1 MLSENLTQRLRKIVT
16 SVIAVLLIVLVV
28 LPAQAQEPNKEK
40 ATPFTSKDDFA
51 IPALNGNVKFG
62 FNGSYQEAKLENNTW
77 IFRGLEL
84 NNTQATAAYGF
95 PDVESIKK
103 LQISAEDSNV
113 TVLGCV
119 SFNYSWTA
127 QVIMYTVEGYG
138 TQIVNL
144 GINPTERTGVDEWSV
159 LVDNGATF
167 LAEGSGWNLLH
178 DNSVQVNVGGG
189 NVTVM
194 HFDFNDPSM
203 ANLSFIMQHYV
214 AVVTVVVLAV
224 VMVLAALIAFKTRRR
239 KKIANQTL
247 G

>member
-1 MLSENLTQRLRKIVT
+1 MLSENLPQRSRKIVP
-16 SVIAVLLIVLVV
+16 SVIAVLLIALVV
-28 LPAQAQEPNKEK
+28 LPAQAQEPNKE
-40 ATPFTSKDDFA
+40 TPTTFTSKDVFA
-51 IPALNGNVKFG
+51 IPTLNGNINFG

-77 IFRGLEL
+77 IFKGLEL

-95 PDVESIKK
+95 PDVESIRD
-103 LQISAEDSNV
+103 LQISAQDSNV
-113 TVLGCV
+113 TVWGCV
-119 SFNYSWTA
+119 SFSYSWTA

-138 TQIVNL
+138 IQIVNV
-144 GINPTERTGVDEWSV
+144 GINATERTSADEWSV

-167 LAEGSGWNLLH
+167 LAEGSGWNLRR

-203 ANLSFIMQHYV
+203 TNLSFMMQHYV
-214 AVVTVVVLAV
+214 AVLTVVVLAV
-224 VMVLAALIAFKTRRR
+224 VMVLAAVIAVRTRRR
-239 KKIANQTL
+239 KRLPNQTL

>member
-1 MLSENLTQRLRKIVT
+1 MHSENLPQRRRKIVT
-16 SVIAVLLIVLVV
+16 SVFALLLVALVV
-28 LPAQAQEPNKEK
+28 LPAQAQEPSKET
-40 ATPFTSKDDFA
+40 ATTFTSKDVFA
-51 IPALNGNVKFG
+51 IPALNGNINFG

-77 IFRGLEL
+77 IFKGLEL

-95 PDVESIKK
+95 PDVESIRD
-103 LQISAEDSNV
+103 LQISAQDSNV
-113 TVLGCV
+113 TVWGCV

-144 GINPTERTGVDEWSV
+144 GINATERTSADEWSV

-167 LAEGSGWNLLH
+167 LAEGSGWNLRR

-194 HFDFNDPSM
+194 HFDFDDPSM
-203 ANLSFIMQHYV
+203 ANLSFLMQHYV
-214 AVVTVVVLAV
+214 AIFTLVALVLVVI
-224 VMVLAALIAFKTRRR
+224 LAAVIAFRTRKRMLNKR
-239 KKIANQTL
+239 
-247 G
+247 

>member
-1 MLSENLTQRLRKIVT
+1 MLSENLTQRRRKIVT
-16 SVIAVLLIVLVV
+16 SIIMVLLIALVV
-28 LPAQAQEPNKEK
+28 LPAQALEPNKEK
-40 ATPFTSKDDFA
+40 AITFTSKDVFA

-62 FNGSYQEAKLENNTW
+62 FNGSYQEAKLVNGTW

-95 PDVESIKK
+95 PDLESIKD
-103 LQISAEDSNV
+103 LQISATDSNV

-127 QVIMYTVEGYG
+127 QVIMYYVEGYG
-138 TQIVNL
+138 VQRINL
-144 GINPTERTGVDEWSV
+144 GINATEPTSVDEWSV

-224 VMVLAALIAFKTRRR
+224 VMVLAAVIALRTRRR
-239 KKIANQTL
+239 KRLANQTL

>member
-1 MLSENLTQRLRKIVT
+1 MARSYTKTVYALILSVLFVFL
-16 SVIAVLLIVLVV
+16 IAP
-28 LPAQAQEPNKEK
+28 PATQAQDTIKT
-40 ATPFTSKDDFA
+40 TPFSTKDVFGIPEHNGSIRFA
-51 IPALNGNVKFG
+51 
-62 FNGSYQEAKLENNTW
+62 FNGSYQDAKLENSTW
-77 IFRGLEL
+77 VFKGLEL

-95 PDVESIKK
+95 PDVESIRD
-103 LQISAEDSNV
+103 LQISAQECNV

-138 TQIVNL
+138 TQEVNL
-144 GINPTERTGVDEWSV
+144 GINATEPTSVDEWSV

-167 LAEGSGWNLLH
+167 LAEGSGWHLQA

-203 ANLSFIMQHYV
+203 ANLSFMMQHYV
-214 AVVTVVVLAV
+214 AVFTVIVLAV
-224 VMVLAALIAFKTRRR
+224 VMVLAAVIALRTRRR
-239 KKIANQTL
+239 KRLSNQAL

>member
-1 MLSENLTQRLRKIVT
+1 MHSENLNQRRRKIVT
-16 SVIAVLLIVLVV
+16 SIIAVLLIMLVV
-28 LPAQAQEPNKEK
+28 LPAQAQEPSKIK
-40 ATPFTSKDDFA
+40 ATTFTSKDDFA
-51 IPALNGNVKFG
+51 IPALNGNINFG

-95 PDVESIKK
+95 PDVESIQN
-103 LQISAEDSNV
+103 LQVSAQDCNI

-144 GINPTERTGVDEWSV
+144 DINATKRTGVDEWSV

-167 LAEGSGWNLLH
+167 LAEGSGWNLQK
-178 DNSVQVNVGGG
+178 DNSVKVTVGSG

-203 ANLSFIMQHYV
+203 ANLSFMMQHYV

-224 VMVLAALIAFKTRRR
+224 VMVLAAVIAVRTRRR
-239 KKIANQTL
+239 KKLANQTL